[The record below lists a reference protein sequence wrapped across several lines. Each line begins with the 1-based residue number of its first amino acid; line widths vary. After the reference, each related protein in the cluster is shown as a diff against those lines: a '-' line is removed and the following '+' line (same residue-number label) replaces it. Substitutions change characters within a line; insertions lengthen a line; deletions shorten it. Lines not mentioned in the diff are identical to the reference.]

1 MSNIN
6 NNLEY
11 IVEKAKKPALFVEQC
26 EERYNRIIENIA
38 KKVASDSK
46 IEIIMLAG
54 PSSAGKTTTA
64 KKIREALKKG
74 EELPFAKLKDR
85 GTHLVIK

>member
-46 IEIIMLAG
+46 IDCERLHEEAPERGI
-54 PSSAGKTTTA
+54 SHCRNEGKLFHA
-64 KKIREALKKG
+64 I
-74 EELPFAKLKDR
+74 
-85 GTHLVIK
+85 